1 MPTPHDYYDIHG
13 MPRLH
18 NVGEGR
24 PYLENDYHANDHG
37 PQVPSLSTIGRGPR
51 GEGLKVGN
59 VVNENGTVSFAL
71 YSDLTGELV
80 WQSPNLDPGTLDF
93 YPTDFRDMVAGQ
105 PAPMDI
111 VHTRGGVTKTTTAY
125 LPCGKRGSLVYL
137 LGPDRIARNSDDTY
151 QTTVGDL
158 VIYNHYS
165 WPNNHKPIPRV
176 NDIVFFSYRNDEG
189 TLENTKVIPLPPDK
203 NPSKAVREYRG
214 STYAVNWDMVD
225 EITDNTLGLIGF
237 GFGTIEAV
245 GTHNNEEVTPD
256 TPVVFTARVFVPC
269 YSELAE
275 QDRIY
280 NEWQRENAEETRQDA
295 EQARQDAEAIR
306 VENENTRIEN
316 EETRIELY
324 EEVLELVKEGLV
336 NPLIV
341 EAQWD
346 YFLEAD
352 EGGAVMQSVGD
363 TKVLSPNRSFAL
375 YCRETAK
382 TMYEAFSAGR
392 KVLIHVEEEDEQ
404 GSEIIE
410 QSIKAAPVKMP
421 VITPSGGEY
430 YEVIDAFTIPKN
442 ETRLVKTTIEE
453 DEVPSS
459 DLDYCFTASLP
470 SVNKPTPPGSHP
482 FCLTTSFAT
491 DADGGPVFLPN
502 RDDDGVLYVNT
513 YYAPVGVDEEIVL
526 NCDEEAGTIYE
537 AFNYGRTVLLGVPQL
552 TKAAEDTSCWRILS
566 AEYFYET
573 EGDNPK
579 FRFTAAYLHDNGT
592 NKLITSEYVSSMQQ
606 PYFRQPADDSSS
618 SDGLVVHMSPENT
631 MVSRL
636 SVVKN
641 AQISCADSAYILSTF
656 DAINPV
662 GLSPRLYL
670 SLPMLFETSFNEAFI
685 GTPEEAEA
693 ATDHVLL
700 SEYREFRFPLDEL
713 ELPEQN
719 DQDLVFNISFKDGDE
734 NIWRWY
740 LYNVTISS
748 SDMSITFDSDDP
760 EQNGPEMSIQDSN
773 TKNDVNPV
781 RAGGGNF
788 SILAFKSDKTAQ
800 EVWNAY
806 SNGGHVVFQWGEVEE
821 LGLTDAISSI
831 SNAKVA
837 ASGGGDSRGGAV
849 DVPDY
854 VFQVDFP
861 LTGPR
866 VTTEDQIS
874 SGPLAVSYNGGT
886 IMYIDYV
893 DASHPDDCIYF
904 KVPDSS
910 SGGIS

>member
-125 LPCGKRGSLVYL
+125 LPAGKRGSLVYL
-137 LGPDRIARNSDDTY
+137 LGTDRIVRNSSDTY

-158 VIYNHYS
+158 VIYNHRS

-176 NDIVFFSYRNDEG
+176 NDIIFFSYRITEETATYPKSTRPYIN
-189 TLENTKVIPLPPDK
+189 
-203 NPSKAVREYRG
+203 SEYG
-214 STYAVNWDMVD
+214 VDWDMVD
-225 EITDNTLGLIGF
+225 EITDHTLGLIGF

-275 QDRIY
+275 QERNHY
-280 NEWQRENAEETRQDA
+280 EQQREAAEGARQDA

-306 VENENTRIEN
+306 IENENTRIEN

-341 EAQWD
+341 EGEWNLFLDDSDDSDVPAQ
-346 YFLEAD
+346 
-352 EGGAVMQSVGD
+352 SIGD
-363 TKVLSPNRSFAL
+363 TKGDTRDFDPDVPPRPAKLAL
-375 YCRETAK
+375 YCHETAK

-392 KVLIHVEEEDEQ
+392 KVLIHVHEGDEQ
-404 GSEIIE
+404 DDEIIN
-410 QSIKAAPVKMP
+410 QNIKAIPA
-421 VITPSGGEY
+421 ITSSNDQY
-430 YEVIDAFTIPKN
+430 YEVVDAGVTERNNPIK
-442 ETRLVKTTIEE
+442 LVKIDDDD
-453 DEVPSS
+453 DEIPDSN
-459 DLDYCFTASLP
+459 LNYNFAASLP
-470 SVNKPTPPGSHP
+470 SVNNELLSSVRP
-482 FCLTTSFAT
+482 FCIAMSFTAS
-491 DADGGPVFLPN
+491 ANEEPVFVPN
-502 RDDDGVLYVNT
+502 YHDEILYIETHYDLVEDRT
-513 YYAPVGVDEEIVL
+513 III
-526 NCDEEAGTIYE
+526 CEEAAETMYE
-537 AFNYGRTVLLGVPQL
+537 TFNSGRTVFICVPKLSDGKVAL
-552 TKAAEDTSCWRILS
+552 TEGFSYWKILS
-566 AEYFYET
+566 AEFFYDGT
-573 EGDNPK
+573 DNK
-579 FRFTAAYLHDNGT
+579 YRFTVAYLSDDNID
-592 NKLITSEYVSSMQQ
+592 KLITSEYVSPMQQ
-606 PYFRQPADDSSS
+606 PYFYLPTDS
-618 SDGLVVHMSPENT
+618 SDGLVVQMSPELT
-631 MVSRL
+631 MISRL

-641 AQISCADSAYILSTF
+641 ARISCADSAYILQTF

-713 ELPEQN
+713 ELPGQN
-719 DQDLVFNISFKDGDE
+719 NQDLVFNISFKDGDE

-748 SDMSITFDSDDP
+748 SNMSITFDSDDP

-781 RAGGGNF
+781 RAAGGNF

-800 EVWNAY
+800 EVWDAY
-806 SNGGHVVFQWGEVEE
+806 SNGGHIVFQWGEVEE
-821 LGLTDAISSI
+821 LGIIDAISSI
-831 SNAKVA
+831 INAKAVST
-837 ASGGGDSRGGAV
+837 SGGGNSRTIVEDIG
-849 DVPDY
+849 Y
-854 VFQVDFP
+854 VFEVNFP
-861 LTGPR
+861 LTGSR
-866 VTTEDQIS
+866 VATENKIS
-874 SGPLAVSYNGGT
+874 SGPLAISYNGGT

-893 DASHPDDCIYF
+893 EVSQPDDCIYF
-904 KVPDSS
+904 DLGNSGVDS
-910 SGGIS
+910 GNTN